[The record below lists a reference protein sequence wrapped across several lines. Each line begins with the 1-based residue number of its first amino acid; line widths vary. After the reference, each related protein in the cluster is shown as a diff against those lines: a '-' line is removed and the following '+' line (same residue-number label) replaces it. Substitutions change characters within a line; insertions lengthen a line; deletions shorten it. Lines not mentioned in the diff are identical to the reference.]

1 MIVADLLKKNL
12 FPDFQIIAGSAGMG
26 REITAVTVLEA
37 PDADRWMRGGEFM
50 VGSGFVFKDDPEQLT
65 GLLRRMNDKGVAASG
80 FKLDRF
86 HHRLPES
93 MTEEADRMQIPILEI
108 PMHYRWTDVIELI
121 HTVLVHERMK
131 ERPDDLSAFWE
142 ESFDLGK
149 LLSGFAQNLDRDLI
163 VQASQLDLNNLFLA
177 DGGILGG
184 DAVQGALDWPL
195 VQEEPLPKKGQIHS
209 CVEVRNSG
217 TVRHFAVYRLRLDTP
232 ISIFLSLAPGEFAP
246 SARQERMMLRAMTVL
261 RSSALETAIL
271 TSKKVLRKERFLE
284 GLCFGMYCDPSMIRI
299 NLEELGIPLSLP
311 VTVLIVSTAD
321 GLSSPRWSSPS
332 SPGYRLGNTLV
343 TLVDEST
350 ADGWERSLS
359 PIAAQSGLHF
369 SFGGRAAD
377 LMEIP
382 RSYQEA
388 RRTYSLLRDF
398 SLPPGVYH
406 YEELALYGLLQ
417 SITSLPEA
425 KDVWARYWAPL
436 EEADSSQARRSLP
449 LKELATMLVA
459 RDYNARACAAGLHLH
474 YNTVR
479 NYLREM
485 EALLKVDLDNHHH
498 RLGITLACHIN
509 GAYRRERPRT
519 GQQQAGFS
527 ELGQRP

>member
-1 MIVADLLKKNL
+1 M
-12 FPDFQIIAGSAGMG
+12 
-26 REITAVTVLEA
+26 E
-37 PDADRWMRGGEFM
+37 
-50 VGSGFVFKDDPEQLT
+50 
-65 GLLRRMNDKGVAASG
+65 
-80 FKLDRF
+80 
-86 HHRLPES
+86 
-93 MTEEADRMQIPILEI
+93 
-108 PMHYRWTDVIELI
+108 Y
-121 HTVLVHERMK
+121 
-131 ERPDDLSAFWE
+131 
-142 ESFDLGK
+142 
-149 LLSGFAQNLDRDLI
+149 
-163 VQASQLDLNNLFLA
+163 
-177 DGGILGG
+177 
-184 DAVQGALDWPL
+184 PL
-195 VQEEPLPKKGQIHS
+195 
-209 CVEVRNSG
+209 
-217 TVRHFAVYRLRLDTP
+217 
-232 ISIFLSLAPGEFAP
+232 
-246 SARQERMMLRAMTVL
+246 
-261 RSSALETAIL
+261 
-271 TSKKVLRKERFLE
+271 
-284 GLCFGMYCDPSMIRI
+284 
-299 NLEELGIPLSLP
+299 
-311 VTVLIVSTAD
+311 
-321 GLSSPRWSSPS
+321 
-332 SPGYRLGNTLV
+332 
-343 TLVDEST
+343 
-350 ADGWERSLS
+350 
-359 PIAAQSGLHF
+359 
-369 SFGGRAAD
+369 
-377 LMEIP
+377 
-382 RSYQEA
+382 YQEA